1 MSAAEHVESLK
12 VKHQDLENM
21 ILEEESRPHPDQA
34 LITQLKRQ
42 KLRIKDEIA
51 QLAHA

>member
-12 VKHQDLENM
+12 AKHQDLEHM
-21 ILEEESRPHPDQA
+21 IDEEEGRPHPDEA